1 MKQPWTVVLLVAG
14 SVGLVAGTVA
24 YCFFVWPLVNGGGV
38 DSSAGRAALEALA
51 FGAAAFAAIAA
62 GRSARSRTSSA

>member
-1 MKQPWTVVLLVAG
+1 MLVAA
-14 SVGLVAGTVA
+14 SVGLAAGAVA

-38 DSSAGRAALEALA
+38 DSPVGRAALEALA

-62 GRSARSRTSSA
+62 GRSARSRTLSA